1 MTTSTRRII
10 ALAALT
16 GIAVG
21 SIILAALTPS
31 PVVPLAAAAC
41 ALLCCTDAAVR
52 PAFACRTWP
61 ALATI
66 GCAAAALWG
75 GPADLPCAAWAAIL
89 ITAALT
95 VGAYRP
101 RRH

>member
-1 MTTSTRRII
+1 MRDTRLTV

-21 SIILAALTPS
+21 STILAALAPG
-31 PVVPLAAAAC
+31 PAVPLAAAAC
-41 ALLCCTDAAVR
+41 ALLCCTRAGS

-61 ALATI
+61 ALATV

-75 GPADLPCAAWAAIL
+75 GPADLPCAAWAAAL

-101 RRH
+101 RHH

>member
-1 MTTSTRRII
+1 MTAETRLTV
-10 ALAALT
+10 ACAALT

-21 SIILAALTPS
+21 STILAALTPS
-31 PVVPLAAAAC
+31 PTVPLAACAAALACC
-41 ALLCCTDAAVR
+41 ARAGS

-61 ALATI
+61 ALAVG
-66 GCAAAALWG
+66 GCTAAALWG
-75 GPADLPCAAWAAIL
+75 GPADLPCAACAAIL

-101 RRH
+101 RHH